1 MLNLYSLISRP
12 MTSHYGNCCYDS
24 LYNWV
29 GLCSEID
36 IFTYL
41 LIGGPESVPA
51 RENIF
56 LFPDTIILTR
66 ETEGQIDRGP
76 PYGINHYRHILPT
89 TFPSPDI
96 TFQQYQTQQAPRS
109 LIFLNGPADRTE

>member
-1 MLNLYSLISRP
+1 

-41 LIGGPESVPA
+41 LIGGPQSSTA

-76 PYGINHYRHILPT
+76 PYGINHYRHILPA

>member
-1 MLNLYSLISRP
+1 MCRI

-41 LIGGPESVPA
+41 LIGGPQPVPA

-56 LFPDTIILTR
+56 LFPDGLSSQLDLDLDLDLDPLQLDV
-66 ETEGQIDRGP
+66 G
-76 PYGINHYRHILPT
+76 
-89 TFPSPDI
+89 S
-96 TFQQYQTQQAPRS
+96 S
-109 LIFLNGPADRTE
+109 S